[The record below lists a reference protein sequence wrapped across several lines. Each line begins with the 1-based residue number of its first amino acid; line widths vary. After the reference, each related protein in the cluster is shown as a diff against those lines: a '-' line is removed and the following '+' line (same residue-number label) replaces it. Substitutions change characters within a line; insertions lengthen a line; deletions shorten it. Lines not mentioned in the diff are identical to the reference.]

1 MGNKQKPYLK
11 IWEGKT
17 KRTGLGEGSLHVMHS
32 VHRLQ
37 NKIIQLEKKLKNEVS
52 QKNNAYQVVSKLC
65 GDLVGAQAKL
75 TEQDLDYVS
84 KRGGLSGNDIQIKY
98 TDPSA
103 ANQSLSV
110 VVTDILIDI
119 NLATDGASV
128 ITSTADDV
136 KAVVDADIN
145 ANKLVSISVSGT
157 GTNVQAATGA
167 TNLTDGWGALNPG
180 YKLSLGL

>member
-11 IWEGKT
+11 IWEGRT
-17 KRTGLGEGSLHVMHS
+17 KRTGLGEGSLHVMHN

-37 NKIIQLEKKLKNEVS
+37 NKIGQLEGELKS
-52 QKNNAYQVVSKLC
+52 KIFQKNNAYQVLQKLC
-65 GDLVGAQAKL
+65 KDLVGAQAVL
-75 TEQDLDYVS
+75 TVQDLDYAS

-110 VVTDILIDI
+110 VVTGTLIDI
-119 NLATDGASV
+119 SLATDGASA

-136 KAVVDADIN
+136 KAVVDAGVN

-157 GTNVQAATGA
+157 GTNVQAAAGA
-167 TNLTDGWGALNPG
+167 TNLTGGFGALNPG
-180 YKLSLGL
+180 YKLLLGL